1 MTTDLTMLK
10 ASLEASQAA
19 LQAASYALNSV
30 NAAVSA
36 LLLQSQVPAAVAAP
50 MQILHKETETLP
62 IASEPEAVCAAA
74 PEAVE
79 HEPEDVD
86 PLLAPL
92 SQEERKG
99 INAQLAQ
106 LTAPQLKSFT
116 TAFREAFDV
125 PPAVKLIKGEITQ
138 QRHGV
143 WILNFLESLTD
154 GDDQ

>member
-36 LLLQSQVPAAVAAP
+36 LLLQSQVPAVVAAP
-50 MQILHKETETLP
+50 MQILRKETETLP
-62 IASEPEAVCAAA
+62 VAPAAIAACEM

-79 HEPEDVD
+79 QEPEDVD

-92 SQEERKG
+92 SPEERKG

-106 LTAPQLKSFT
+106 LTAPQLKGFT
-116 TAFREAFDV
+116 AAFREAFDV